1 MPFSKLDEANLQ
13 KKICKKKSHKGSL
26 DIKSTLAGFVLQ
38 KILQLLFYIFLFL
51 LLFLFFLLFF
61 LFLLALHPSSIA
73 PKITPARF
81 FLALKEV
88 Q

>member
-1 MPFSKLDEANLQ
+1 LQ
-13 KKICKKKSHKGSL
+13 KN
-26 DIKSTLAGFVLQ
+26 
-38 KILQLLFYIFLFL
+38 LQLLFFLFLFL

-73 PKITPARF
+73 PRKTPTMF